1 MLAGVL
7 WLGVTC
13 VLRGAGESV
22 RRAEEGKGGKERV
35 KENEGRRKSLLFSL
49 TTRVLLPFLLTPCA
63 AALIN
68 FRTCNK
74 SNQRSVKKAN
84 PPKKFGSN
92 ILGVLFGLCSPRF
105 LLLGPLLCL

>member
-35 KENEGRRKSLLFSL
+35 KEKE
-49 TTRVLLPFLLTPCA
+49 
-63 AALIN
+63 
-68 FRTCNK
+68 
-74 SNQRSVKKAN
+74 
-84 PPKKFGSN
+84 
-92 ILGVLFGLCSPRF
+92 
-105 LLLGPLLCL
+105 